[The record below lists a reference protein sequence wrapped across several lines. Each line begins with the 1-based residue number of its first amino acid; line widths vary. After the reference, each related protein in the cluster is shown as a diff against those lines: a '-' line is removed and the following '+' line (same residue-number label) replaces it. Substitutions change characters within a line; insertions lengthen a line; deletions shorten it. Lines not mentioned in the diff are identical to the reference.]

1 MNLSTSINEAILNKI
16 NDREN
21 SKVRSVK
28 GKYLIIVVD
37 KSGSMAGSPFEA
49 VKKGILEIG
58 KVIYDEKPF
67 EKFIIMYFDDVA
79 ESHEFETY

>member
-1 MNLSTSINEAILNKI
+1 
-16 NDREN
+16 
-21 SKVRSVK
+21 
-28 GKYLIIVVD
+28 
-37 KSGSMAGSPFEA
+37 MAGSPFEA

-58 KVIYDEKPF
+58 KVIYDQNPF